1 METENKS
8 EIISQKDK
16 ELIRMYEDDFEFACE
31 APYYNFGFEFWYGHC
46 DIEDARTARRIWE
59 LAQNPMSR
67 EI

>member
-1 METENKS
+1 MF
-8 EIISQKDK
+8 Q
-16 ELIRMYEDDFEFACE
+16 DDFEFACE